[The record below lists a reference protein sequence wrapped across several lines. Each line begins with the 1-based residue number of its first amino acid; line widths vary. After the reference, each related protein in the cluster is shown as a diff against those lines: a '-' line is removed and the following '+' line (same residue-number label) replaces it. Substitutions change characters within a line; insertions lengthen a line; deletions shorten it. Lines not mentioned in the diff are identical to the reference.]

1 MENVGFAFFDAVV
14 FLVHQVIWLYIWV
27 VIIASVI
34 TWVQPDPYNPIVQIL
49 DRLTYPVLE
58 KVRNTIPTT
67 FGGVDLAPIVVILG
81 LTFIDR
87 FLGTLLS

>member
-1 MENVGFAFFDAVV
+1 MENVGFAFMDAVI

-27 VIIASVI
+27 VIIAAVI
-34 TWVQPDPYNPIVQIL
+34 SWVQPDPYNPIVQIL
-49 DRLTYPVLE
+49 DKLTYPVLE
-58 KVRNTIPTT
+58 KVRSVLPTT

-87 FLGTLLS
+87 LLGNLLS

>member
-1 MENVGFAFFDAVV
+1 MDNIGFAFLDAIV
-14 FLVHQVIWLYIWV
+14 FLLHQVIWLYIWV

-49 DRLTYPVLE
+49 DKLTYPVFK
-58 KVRNTIPTT
+58 KVRDTIPTT

-87 FLGTLLS
+87 LLGNLLS